1 MVLVHVK
8 LVSDSDLRQIESHLA
23 AALDRLLDAD
33 GLTAMNAVI
42 RAYVLAGERVQM
54 RPVKVGHSSG
64 LETEILEGL
73 REGDEVIL
81 YPGDRVKEGN
91 RVRPVKL

>member
-1 MVLVHVK
+1 
-8 LVSDSDLRQIESHLA
+8 
-23 AALDRLLDAD
+23 
-33 GLTAMNAVI
+33 
-42 RAYVLAGERVQM
+42 M